1 MLGTSAVT
9 SVINMAYCGPKSND
23 IKAKRDRQM
32 EIEGK
37 TYKDPTASEDM
48 KALNRQ
54 FGKLHGI
61 SVSLNLV
68 GWVSML
74 VYGIYLS
81 DGLVKKMV
89 RK

>member
-9 SVINMAYCGPKSND
+9 SAINMAILGPKSNV

-37 TYKDPTASEDM
+37 SYKDPTASEDM

-54 FGKLHGI
+54 FGKLHGM

-68 GWVSML
+68 GWVAMVL
-74 VYGIYLS
+74 YGVYLS
-81 DGLVKKMV
+81 DGLVRKIV